1 MSKPY
6 FYKIVASDL
15 LSYVMSIPA
24 KQRGAAFLAF
34 AQKLVI
40 AESQGDEF
48 VEEMISEATKYSQQK
63 QASGRLGGKQKASN
77 AKATLKQRSSTTP
90 STALANNNSNIYI
103 PVNITKE
110 PAHKKTEPKQD
121 DLFEEFWNAAPAR
134 ARRCGKS
141 TALAAWN
148 KYAKGNE
155 VAAIESIKL
164 HAHCA
169 DWVKDGGEF
178 IPMASTWLNQQRWT
192 TPVESLK
199 AKPYHWEDDPDALVY

>member
-1 MSKPY
+1 
-6 FYKIVASDL
+6 
-15 LSYVMSIPA
+15 MSIPA

-110 PAHKKTEPKQD
+110 PAHKKQSQNRMTCLKSFGMLPRQGQD
-121 DLFEEFWNAAPAR
+121 GVVNRQHW
-134 ARRCGKS
+134 RRGIS
-141 TALAAWN
+141 T
-148 KYAKGNE
+148 
-155 VAAIESIKL
+155 
-164 HAHCA
+164 
-169 DWVKDGGEF
+169 
-178 IPMASTWLNQQRWT
+178 
-192 TPVESLK
+192 LK
-199 AKPYHWEDDPDALVY
+199 ATKWLR